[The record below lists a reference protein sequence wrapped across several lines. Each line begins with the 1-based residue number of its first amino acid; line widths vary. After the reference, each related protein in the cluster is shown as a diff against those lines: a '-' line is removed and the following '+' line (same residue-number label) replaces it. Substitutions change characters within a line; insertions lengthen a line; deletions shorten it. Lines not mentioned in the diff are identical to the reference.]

1 MYRMP
6 ARWMNHVI
14 PKWTQYTR
22 VAGRRPHMP
31 VYYAVVQTHG
41 SYYGNTNWTRVA
53 ALMKPSMRH
62 QVASMVRTIKDT
74 VSSSEAEWASV
85 TAGLEFALEQGEE
98 SVALEND
105 NLHVI
110 HSLVVPGVEL
120 RHSYAKYHKQ
130 RILRLA
136 EHMEWLGAR
145 WIPRER
151 NMADNFFHNTH
162 GASHKGN

>member
-1 MYRMP
+1 MSSRLFSRYTPPTWTPYSLVAGKRPFMP
-6 ARWMNHVI
+6 AL
-14 PKWTQYTR
+14 
-22 VAGRRPHMP
+22 
-31 VYYAVVQTHG
+31 YAVVQTDG
-41 SYYGNTNWTRVA
+41 SFYHRTKWTRVA
-53 ALMKPSMRH
+53 ALMKPSINQ
-62 QVASMVRTIKDT
+62 QVASMMRTVDNA

-105 NLHVI
+105 NLQVI
-110 HSLVVPGVEL
+110 HGLVIPGIEL

-145 WIPRER
+145 WIPRDL
-151 NMADNFFHNTH
+151 NHADKLFRT
-162 GASHKGN
+162 GKLR

>member
-1 MYRMP
+1 MP
-6 ARWMNHVI
+6 ARWINQVI

-31 VYYAVVQTHG
+31 VYYAVVQTDG
-41 SYYGNTNWTRVA
+41 SYYHNTKWTRVA
-53 ALMKPSMRH
+53 ALMKPSMRY
-62 QVASMVRTIKDT
+62 QVASMVRTVEDT

-85 TAGLEFALEQGEE
+85 TAGLEFALEQGED

-105 NLHVI
+105 NLQVI
-110 HSLVVPGVEL
+110 HGLVVPGVEL

-151 NMADNFFHNTH
+151 NMADKLFHNNY

>member
-1 MYRMP
+1 MP
-6 ARWMNHVI
+6 ARWINQMI

-22 VAGRRPHMP
+22 VAGRRPYMP

-41 SYYGNTNWTRVA
+41 SYYNGTNWTRVSA
-53 ALMKPSMRH
+53 VMKPSMRH
-62 QVASMVRTIKDT
+62 QVASMVRTVEQT
-74 VSSSEAEWASV
+74 TTLGEAEWASV